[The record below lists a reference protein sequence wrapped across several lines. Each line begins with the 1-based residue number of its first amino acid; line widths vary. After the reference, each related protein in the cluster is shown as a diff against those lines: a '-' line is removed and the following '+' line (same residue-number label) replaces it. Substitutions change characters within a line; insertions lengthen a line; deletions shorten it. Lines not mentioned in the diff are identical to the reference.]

1 MTDPLF
7 TDATLLAKFGEGPTA
22 FPPFLAP
29 DATCLPVIQAV
40 KDSVSSGLKPG
51 WHTATITFDLD
62 GEGNVL
68 HLDEY
73 KVTSFGGD
81 HP

>member
-1 MTDPLF
+1 MTDPLL
-7 TDATLLAKFGEGPTA
+7 TDVTLLARFGEESTA

-29 DATCLPVIQAV
+29 DATALPVIQAV
-40 KDSVSSGLKPG
+40 KDSVAFGLKPG
-51 WHTATITFDLD
+51 WHTATITFELD

-68 HLDEY
+68 RLDEY
-73 KVTSFGGD
+73 KVSSFGGD